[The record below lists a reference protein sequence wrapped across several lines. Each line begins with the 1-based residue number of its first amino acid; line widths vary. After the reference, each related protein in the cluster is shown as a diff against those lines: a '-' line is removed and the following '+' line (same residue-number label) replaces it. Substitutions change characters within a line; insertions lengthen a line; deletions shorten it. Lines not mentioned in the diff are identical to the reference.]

1 VEVYHERDERFNV
14 DLAKSKSQAYVFL
27 DINSHVT
34 SEYRYLSAA
43 DAEGV
48 FRVLLPRRQ
57 DVEYSAAHHG
67 GHFYIRINDTGK
79 NFRLVKTLVAEP
91 PEVNLPEVN
100 LAEAN
105 LMGPNLVGPNLV
117 GPNLVEVRAHRDD
130 VFIEAVDAFRDHLV
144 LVERDHGLRG
154 IAIEH
159 MATGARHRIAF
170 EEPVYTAGLGANP
183 EFESSRLRFT
193 YTSLVTPASVF
204 DYDMDRRTREL
215 KKQTEVLGGYDPTQY
230 VSERVFAAAP
240 DGVPVPVSLVYKRGL
255 VRDGQAPALLYGY
268 GAYGHS
274 SDPAFVSD
282 RLSLLDR
289 GFVYAIAHIRGG
301 SEMGRPWYDDGKL
314 LRKKNSFTDFVACAG
329 YLIAE
334 RYTSSPRLTILGGSA
349 GGLLIGAV
357 LNLRPDLFHA
367 AVAKVPFVDVLNTM
381 LDASLPLTITEYEE
395 WGNPNEA
402 PYYEYIRSY
411 SPYDNVE
418 PKNYPHLLITAGLND
433 PRVSYWEPAKW
444 AAKLR
449 AAKCGDHLLL
459 LKTNMGAG
467 HFGASGR
474 YERFKETAFDYA
486 FLMKTL
492 GITE

>member
-1 VEVYHERDERFNV
+1 
-14 DLAKSKSQAYVFL
+14 
-27 DINSHVT
+27 
-34 SEYRYLSAA
+34 
-43 DAEGV
+43 
-48 FRVLLPRRQ
+48 
-57 DVEYSAAHHG
+57 
-67 GHFYIRINDTGK
+67 
-79 NFRLVKTLVAEP
+79 
-91 PEVNLPEVN
+91 
-100 LAEAN
+100 
-105 LMGPNLVGPNLV
+105 
-117 GPNLVEVRAHRDD
+117 VEVRAHRDG
-130 VFIEAVDAFRDHLV
+130 VFIEVVDAFRNHLV

-159 MATGARHRIAF
+159 LATGAQHRIAF
-170 EEPVYTAGLGANP
+170 DEPVYTAGLGANP
-183 EFESSRLRFT
+183 EFDTKLLRFT

-215 KKQTEVLGGYDPTQY
+215 KKQTEVLGGYDSARY
-230 VSERVFAAAP
+230 VSERVFATAP

-274 SDPAFVSD
+274 SDPAFASD

-301 SEMGRPWYDDGKL
+301 SEMGRPWYEDGKL
-314 LRKKNSFTDFVACAG
+314 LRKKNSFTDFVACAE
-329 YLIAE
+329 YLIGQG
-334 RYTSSPRLTILGGSA
+334 YTSSGRLAILGGSA

-357 LNLRPDLFHA
+357 INLRPDLFHA

-395 WGNPNEA
+395 WGNPNL
-402 PYYEYIRSY
+402 PQFHEYICSY

-418 PKNYPHLLITAGLND
+418 RQAYPNLLITAGLND

-444 AAKLR
+444 AARLR
-449 AAKCGDHLLL
+449 AAKSGNQLLL

-474 YERFKETAFDYA
+474 YERFQETAFDYA
-486 FLMKTL
+486 FVLKTL
-492 GITE
+492 GIGE